1 MKILVVENEPSESK
15 LVNHVLNA
23 SGHNVNSV
31 DAAELVF
38 AAIRTDRPQ
47 IILLDMDLPGMDG
60 LTFVRKLKA
69 DQETRDIPV
78 VAITTYPEKFSRS
91 DALQAGCDAYLR
103 KPVSTRRLPEQLRDV
118 LAKGGGK

>member
-38 AAIRTDRPQ
+38 ASIKTDRPQ

-69 DQETRDIPV
+69 DPETRDIPV
-78 VAITTYPEKFSRS
+78 VAITTYPEKYSRS

-103 KPVSTRRLPEQLRDV
+103 KPMSTRRLPEQLSDV